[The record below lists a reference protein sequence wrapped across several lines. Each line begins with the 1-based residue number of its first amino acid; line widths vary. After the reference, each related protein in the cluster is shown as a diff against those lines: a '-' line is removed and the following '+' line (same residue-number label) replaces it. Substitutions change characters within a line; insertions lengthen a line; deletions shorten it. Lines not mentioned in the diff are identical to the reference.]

1 MHGPHQ
7 SVLGIDGGGSKTA
20 WVLAEWDG
28 RALRVTRGGKLP
40 PANLRLTSTARLRE
54 ILEALPTDI
63 ARLGIFLAGCVTGED
78 RRELAALASS
88 VWPDAKIVAG
98 SDRESGVEAALG
110 DGDGIAVNAGTGS
123 SITGRRGARIE
134 KAGGWGHVLGD
145 AGGGYY
151 LSVQA
156 LQLILREHD
165 LHRGE
170 TEFAAGVLRELAL
183 NNLDELV
190 RWAQTANKTEIAMLT
205 PVVFAAADSGDRH
218 VIEILHGGARVLAE
232 YTTAV
237 AHRLGFSAPEVR
249 LLGGLF
255 QCCTV
260 YVEAYRR
267 ELRALAP
274 NAVVAHA
281 AQTPELAAATL
292 ALKEEEAGPE
302 FLQAAAVP
310 RVPGVS
316 IATEQANPRSVSLDE
331 MTATEIVALFV
342 SEEQFVEGAL
352 RAQSNN
358 LARAIDFVTAA
369 LRAGG
374 RLFYV
379 GAGSSGR
386 LGVLDASE
394 IRPTFGASSE
404 LVQGIIAGGAT
415 ALFRSAEGAEDER
428 ESGALTIVQRGI
440 RAGDVV
446 CGIAASG
453 STPFV
458 FGALTKARERDAG
471 TVLLTCNPDRQR
483 TETYDVEIDLP
494 TGPELLTGSTRL
506 KAGTATKVALNI
518 ISTGAM
524 VRLGKVRGHS
534 MVDLQATSRKL
545 RDRAARLVSE
555 QLGCEMETA
564 VARLKA
570 ADWNVR
576 AALDRGNHL
585 NTPSHLS
592 G

>member
-1 MHGPHQ
+1 MSGPHQ

-28 RALRVTRGGKLP
+28 RALRVKRAGKLP
-40 PANLRLTSTARLRE
+40 PANLRLTSTERLRE

-63 ARLGIFLAGCVTGED
+63 DRLGIFLAGCVTAED

-170 TEFAAGVLRELAL
+170 TEFAASVLRELAL

-190 RWAQTANKTEIAMLT
+190 RWAQTANKTELAMLT
-205 PVVFAAADSGDRH
+205 PVVFAAADSGDPH
-218 VIEILHGGARVLAE
+218 VIEILDGGARVLAE

-255 QCCTV
+255 QGCTV
-260 YVEAYRR
+260 YAEAYRR
-267 ELRALAP
+267 ELRALVP

-281 AQTPELAAATL
+281 AETPEMAAATL
-292 ALKEEEAGPE
+292 ALKEEEAAPE
-302 FLQAAAVP
+302 FLQSAAVP
-310 RVPGVS
+310 RVS
-316 IATEQANPRSVSLDE
+316 IATEQANPRSVSLDQ
-331 MTATEIVALFV
+331 MNASEIVALFV
-342 SEEQFVEGAL
+342 GEEQFVEGAL

-358 LARAIDFVTAA
+358 LALAIDFVTAA

-415 ALFRSAEGAEDER
+415 ALFRSTEGAEDER
-428 ESGALTIVQRGI
+428 ETGALTIVQRGI

-458 FGALTKARERDAG
+458 FGALEKAKERGAG
-471 TVLLTCNPDRQR
+471 TMLLTCNPARQR

-524 VRLGKVRGHS
+524 VRLGKVRGNS
-534 MVDLQATSRKL
+534 MVDLQPTNRKL

-555 QLGCEMETA
+555 QLGCDLETA
-564 VARLKA
+564 VTRLKS

-576 AALDRGNHL
+576 AALK
-585 NTPSHLS
+585 
-592 G
+592 